1 MLRHGVV
8 QGATRVY
15 DSRLS
20 IVGLRVRDHPEIP
33 IMIFLSFHNVYK
45 KANRAGREQIAG
57 SYHAYHLFINLLLSR
72 YQTRTRHIPTTMA
85 NLMDMSSVEDALSS
99 ISTTSSSTTASE
111 TENLP
116 PTRVLLWNI
125 HGETRRPGTNVRN
138 LLVPRVVQVVNPDI
152 LLLQETKTD

>member
-1 MLRHGVV
+1 
-8 QGATRVY
+8 
-15 DSRLS
+15 
-20 IVGLRVRDHPEIP
+20 
-33 IMIFLSFHNVYK
+33 
-45 KANRAGREQIAG
+45 
-57 SYHAYHLFINLLLSR
+57 
-72 YQTRTRHIPTTMA
+72 
-85 NLMDMSSVEDALSS
+85 MDMSSVEDALSS

-152 LLLQETKTD
+152 LLLQETKTDKLINNIIRSQIEDVQAGDRASRIFYANKYTEISKDE